1 MMKWKKIIS
10 GVLAV
15 SMIAGSIVNTVP
27 VTADAAESET
37 TSNTVADYQDPWT
50 SSTIPQMAS
59 KQSDNVDAIK
69 FTHKEWTGEKFET

>member
-37 TSNTVADYQDPWT
+37 TYNKVAD
-50 SSTIPQMAS
+50 
-59 KQSDNVDAIK
+59 
-69 FTHKEWTGEKFET
+69 